1 MVHIPNITV
10 YPQQGL
16 GQYLQPKFSTI
27 SVARHIPP
35 SRRDHK

>member
-16 GQYLQPKFSTI
+16 GQYHVIKIQYYFSSETLP
-27 SVARHIPP
+27 AKQEGP
-35 SRRDHK
+35 